1 MDKNSLSHTT
11 WNCKYH
17 KQTLENPFLGK
28 RLPFFPRLPSPEKTA
43 AGGKP
48 LLVGLPPSILTTAPT
63 GTETQHTRPLL
74 VGRVCVNSE
83 PTALAGGTAASL
95 ADAEVGEDGVDD
107 GFGGVAAG
115 DAVQKS
121 AGFEDVRGDH
131 VGAEPFFKRP
141 RAVAQ
146 QLRRFPRQVQLPLDR
161 ETLLLARGNVQALPQ
176 RRSRSAST
184 PSPVAAH
191 SDTTGT
197 ERPPAARSQRRPASP
212 ADRLPLAGKASAPA

>member
-28 RLPFFPRLPSPEKTA
+28 RLPFFPPSPVPKNRRRRQAPARGPA
-43 AGGKP
+43 A
-48 LLVGLPPSILTTAPT
+48 VCFHHRSIR
-63 GTETQHTRPLL
+63 TETQHTRPLL
-74 VGRVCVNSE
+74 VGRVCVYFE

-107 GFGGVAAG
+107 GFGGVAAS

-131 VGAEPFFKRP
+131 VGTEPFRKSP
-141 RAVAQ
+141 RTAAQ

-176 RRSRSAST
+176 KR
-184 PSPVAAH
+184 
-191 SDTTGT
+191 
-197 ERPPAARSQRRPASP
+197 
-212 ADRLPLAGKASAPA
+212 